1 MECCWVIS
9 LLASQFVNFICDII
23 SIKFPLKSCLNCCKI
38 FVFHHYPYEIIF
50 FFPKDKREN
59 DIYKSRPNLVQIFI
73 LSNLLNSCIIS
84 TQIDNQNCLKMWK
97 LPSGLSWYY
106 RNISVEN
113 SGAKPFNKTLKPIK
127 RCFGLGFCPSWIN
140 PTGPCDFE
148 QSILEPLR

>member
-1 MECCWVIS
+1 MPYSSTGRYLLVFSKKKKKNIRVECCWVIS

-50 FFPKDKREN
+50 FVPKDKREN

-84 TQIDNQNCLKMWK
+84 TQIDNQNCLKM
-97 LPSGLSWYY
+97 
-106 RNISVEN
+106 
-113 SGAKPFNKTLKPIK
+113 
-127 RCFGLGFCPSWIN
+127 
-140 PTGPCDFE
+140 
-148 QSILEPLR
+148 